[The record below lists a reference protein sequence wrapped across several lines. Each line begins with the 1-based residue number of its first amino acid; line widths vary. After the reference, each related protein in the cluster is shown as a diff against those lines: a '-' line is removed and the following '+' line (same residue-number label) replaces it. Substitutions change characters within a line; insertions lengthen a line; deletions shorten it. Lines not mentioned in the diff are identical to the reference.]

1 MKSKANFKEAVTAK
15 ISIFLV
21 LVISL
26 SVIACDSAKNKKLK
40 EKKSKLTEEVL
51 NAEEDLVKIAEMQKK
66 EMKRKVD
73 SVVTD
78 FNSQLEKYQS
88 SINKRNQKMNAETR
102 ELLDK
107 IKADR
112 DSLNIKMSEMKNQ
125 TEKTWSD
132 FKKEMEQDIV
142 KFSASVK
149 SFFKET
155 EKSN

>member
-1 MKSKANFKEAVTAK
+1 MKSKVNFKEAVTAK

-88 SINKRNQKMNAETR
+88 SINKRNQKMSAETR
-102 ELLDK
+102 ELLNK

-112 DSLNIKMSEMKNQ
+112 DSLIIKMSEMKNQ

>member
-88 SINKRNQKMNAETR
+88 SINRRNQKMNAETR

-125 TEKTWSD
+125 TEKSWTY
-132 FKKEMEQDIV
+132 FEKEMEQDIL

>member
-1 MKSKANFKEAVTAK
+1 MKSKANFKEAVTVK

-26 SVIACDSAKNKKLK
+26 SVIACDSAKNKKQK
-40 EKKSKLTEEVL
+40 EKKSKLTEQVL

-73 SVVTD
+73 SVITD

-88 SINKRNQKMNAETR
+88 SINRRNQKMNAETR
-102 ELLDK
+102 ELLNK
-107 IKADR
+107 IKAER

-125 TEKTWSD
+125 TEKSWTY
-132 FKKEMEQDIV
+132 FEKEMEQDIL

-155 EKSN
+155 EKSD

>member
-1 MKSKANFKEAVTAK
+1 MKSKANFKEAVTVK

-26 SVIACDSAKNKKLK
+26 SVIACDSAKNKKQK
-40 EKKSKLTEEVL
+40 EKKSKLTEQVL

-73 SVVTD
+73 SVITD

-88 SINKRNQKMNAETR
+88 SINRRNQKMNAETR
-102 ELLDK
+102 ELLNK
-107 IKADR
+107 IKAER

-125 TEKTWSD
+125 TEKSWTY
-132 FKKEMEQDIV
+132 FKKEMEQDIL

-155 EKSN
+155 EKSD

>member
-88 SINKRNQKMNAETR
+88 SINRRNQKMNAETR
-102 ELLDK
+102 ELLNK
-107 IKADR
+107 IKAER

-125 TEKTWSD
+125 TEKSWTY
-132 FKKEMEQDIV
+132 FEKEMEQDIL

-155 EKSN
+155 EKSD